1 MSFEFIAVEA
11 EDLETG
17 ERARHT
23 FEVRASA
30 DPTERRAN
38 LEELATHA
46 YPHVRFASFD
56 CGAARFVD
64 DSRAV
69 TAWVIEPEVV
79 AAPQDQLF
87 AA

>member
-23 FEVRASA
+23 FEVRA
-30 DPTERRAN
+30 PTDLAEQRAH
-38 LEELATHA
+38 LEEFATHA
-46 YPHVRFASFD
+46 YPGARFARFD
-56 CGAARFVD
+56 GGSAWFVD
-64 DSRAV
+64 DGRAV
-69 TAWVIEPEVV
+69 TAWVIEPEVA